1 LLSATFRLASARG
14 DPVEVSAESNSDTS
28 AAPSSSHGRPRTVA
42 RTEEEEWE
50 GVLVSEH
57 KPELTAAILERRR
70 QGATIPTI
78 MDEFDLSHT
87 GVWYHLQKC
96 FAAGSLAPKSKYHV
110 VPPERLREVQR
121 LRKLGCTIP
130 RIAKELGI
138 TYCQTLNAVRKLIRA
153 KKVPAKRYL
162 GRVEMIREMRAAD
175 LSRGEIAEAL
185 GLTRDMVGSYIHNL
199 INRGLVERK
208 PYKNAQ

>member
-1 LLSATFRLASARG
+1 
-14 DPVEVSAESNSDTS
+14 
-28 AAPSSSHGRPRTVA
+28 
-42 RTEEEEWE
+42 
-50 GVLVSEH
+50 VSEY

-87 GVWYHLQKC
+87 GVRYHLHKC
-96 FAAGSLAPKSKYHV
+96 FAAGSLESKSHV

-121 LRKLGCTIP
+121 LRNLGCTLP
-130 RIAKELGI
+130 GIAKELGI

-153 KKVPAKRYL
+153 KKVPAKRYP
-162 GRVEMIREMRAAD
+162 GRVDMIREMREAG

-185 GLTRDMVGSYIHNL
+185 GLTREMVGSYIHNL

-208 PYKNAQ
+208 PYRNTQ